1 MPEAQSYSGS
11 CHCGAVAYTVEVD
24 TAQAL
29 KCNCS
34 ICTKLGA
41 VWAFAPKSKFT
52 LAKGADKQ
60 GDYLF
65 NKKRLHH
72 HFCTKCGIESYAEG
86 TGPDGSPTVGINLR
100 CVEGIDVDK
109 LSPRAW
115 DGRSM

>member
-1 MPEAQSYSGS
+1 MSVEVQEDIMPEAQSYSGS
-11 CHCGAVAYTVEVD
+11 CHCGAIAYTVEVD

-41 VWAFAPKSKFT
+41 VGAFAPKSKFT
-52 LAKGADKQ
+52 LAKGDDKQ

-86 TGPDGSPTVGINLR
+86 TGPDGSPPVGIHPPR
-100 CVEGIDVDK
+100 PQGRAVD
-109 LSPRAW
+109 
-115 DGRSM
+115 

>member
-11 CHCGAVAYTVEVD
+11 CHCGAIAYTVEVD

-41 VWAFAPKSKFT
+41 VWAFAPKSKFK
-52 LAKGADKQ
+52 LSKGADKQ

-72 HFCTKCGIESYAEG
+72 HFCTTCGIAPFTEG
-86 TGPDGSPTVGINLR
+86 VDPKGNRMVAINVR
-100 CVEGIDVDK
+100 CVEGID
-109 LSPRAW
+109 PRGLEIKFFN
-115 DGRSM
+115 GRDL

>member
-1 MPEAQSYSGS
+1 MPEAQSYTGS
-11 CHCGAVAYTVEVD
+11 CHCGAIAYTVEVD

-41 VWAFAPKSKFT
+41 VWAFAPKRKFK

-72 HFCTKCGIESYAEG
+72 RFCTACGIESYAEG

-100 CVEGIDVDK
+100 CLEGVDVDK

-115 DGRSM
+115 DGRSK

>member
-1 MPEAQSYSGS
+1 MPEAQTYSGS
-11 CHCGAVAYTVEVD
+11 CHCGAIAYTVEVD

-41 VWAFAPKSKFT
+41 VWAFAPKSKFK

-72 HFCTKCGIESYAEG
+72 
-86 TGPDGSPTVGINLR
+86 LR
-100 CVEGIDVDK
+100 HRKLCRGHRPRRIAHGRHQPALPGRRRCRQALPSCMGRPQQVD
-109 LSPRAW
+109 
-115 DGRSM
+115 